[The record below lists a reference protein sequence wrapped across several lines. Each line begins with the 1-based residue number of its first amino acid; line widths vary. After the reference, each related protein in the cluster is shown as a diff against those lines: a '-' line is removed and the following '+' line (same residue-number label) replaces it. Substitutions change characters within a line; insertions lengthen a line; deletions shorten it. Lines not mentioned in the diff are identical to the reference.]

1 MTSTQKTYSFM
12 YAAQPYEIPCTGK
25 EPFKEII
32 IKFLEIFNKDSQIR
46 DYNYYFK
53 GKLIEPNTYDK
64 PLNDDKNVG
73 SIIITVEKNLK
84 IIKCPKCNYDDCVV
98 SLSNYK
104 TTFYNCE
111 HKHLEISS
119 YDNYFTDQIYYPEK
133 IICAGNNGK
142 KTGKTAKMMC
152 MCLTCSKMT
161 NRTKSICS
169 DCIEKDGHKDSNHFV
184 INYEDKNYFCKIHC
198 QRMDSY
204 CFQCKDS
211 LCKGCIEEHLKNKDK
226 YKDHKIK
233 SIEFLIPDEEELKPL
248 YDSLD
253 EIKKTMK
260 SLKIIIDN
268 IVYTLNGAMRIY
280 ENYFKIASHIV
291 GKYET
296 FNKDKDAFKNFTIFK
311 CLRNLKYSNNQILE
325 DLKSIISIKDKNEQ
339 AKSLIKI
346 YDDKKK
352 KYFADDRKGIDLN
365 QEDDAQWYKEVCER
379 EMRKKKENQE
389 DIEKPV
395 PHPKPK
401 PKPKPK
407 KKEQ

>member
-1 MTSTQKTYSFM
+1 MASTQKTYTFM
-12 YAAQPYEIPCTGK
+12 YAAQPYVINSTGK

-32 IKFLEIFNKDSQIR
+32 IKFLEKFNKDSKIH
-46 DYNYYFK
+46 DYNYYYQ
-53 GKLIEPNTYDK
+53 GKLIDPHTFDEPLNYDK
-64 PLNDDKNVG
+64 NDAAIV
-73 SIIITVEKNLK
+73 ITVEKNIK

-98 SLSNYK
+98 SLINYRP
-104 TTFYNCE
+104 TFYNCE
-111 HKHLEISS
+111 HKHLEIGS

-133 IICAGNNGK
+133 IICAGNNCN

-169 DCIEKDGHKDSNHFV
+169 ECIEKDGHKDSNHFV

-198 QRMDSY
+198 QKMDSY

-211 LCKGCIEEHLKNKDK
+211 LCKGCIEEHLKHKDK

-268 IVYTLNGAMRIY
+268 IVYTLNGAM
-280 ENYFKIASHIV
+280 KITSKLLVI
-291 GKYET
+291 
-296 FNKDKDAFKNFTIFK
+296 
-311 CLRNLKYSNNQILE
+311 
-325 DLKSIISIKDKNEQ
+325 
-339 AKSLIKI
+339 
-346 YDDKKK
+346 
-352 KYFADDRKGIDLN
+352 
-365 QEDDAQWYKEVCER
+365 
-379 EMRKKKENQE
+379 
-389 DIEKPV
+389 
-395 PHPKPK
+395 
-401 PKPKPK
+401 
-407 KKEQ
+407 

>member
-133 IICAGNNGK
+133 IICAGNHCDKN
-142 KTGKTAKMMC
+142 GKTAQKMC
-152 MCLTCSKMT
+152 MCLTCSKMV

-169 DCIEKDGHKDSNHFV
+169 ECIEKDGHKEANHFV
-184 INYEDKNYFCKIHC
+184 INYEDKNYYCKNHC
-198 QRMDSY
+198 QKMGSY

-211 LCKGCIEEHLKNKDK
+211 LCNGCIEEHLKEKEK
-226 YKDHKIK
+226 YKGHKIK
-233 SIEFLIPDEEELKPL
+233 SIELLITDEEELKQI
-248 YDSLD
+248 YNSLD
-253 EIKKTMK
+253 EIQKNMK

-280 ENYFKIASHIV
+280 ENYFKIANHIV

-296 FNKDKDAFKNFTIFK
+296 FNKDKDSFKNFTIFK

-325 DLKSIISIKDKNEQ
+325 DIKSIINGKDKLDQ
-339 AKSLIKI
+339 AKTLINI
-346 YDDKKK
+346 YNEKKR
-352 KYFADDRKGIDLN
+352 KYFLDERAGLDLN
-365 QEDDAQWYKEVCER
+365 KEDDDQWFKEVCER
-379 EMRKKKENQE
+379 EIRKKKEIEEEKGKLINQQ
-389 DIEKPV
+389 KS
-395 PHPKPK
+395 KT
-401 PKPKPK
+401 K
-407 KKEQ
+407 KHKQKEQ